1 MGYVI
6 LKRDKWFYPALIQ
19 KFNHCD
25 KNYLIIGRDIEKNGE
40 FCPDLFPCNSRKKAV
55 KKVKDITDGIK
66 YFRMPY
72 LSTLGFKISPLL
84 S

>member
-55 KKVKDITDGIK
+55 KK
-66 YFRMPY
+66 
-72 LSTLGFKISPLL
+72 
-84 S
+84 